1 MALEPDLKKRLRS
14 DRAEVLITDA
24 ETAATM
30 IQDGM
35 AVGISGFTNAGYP
48 KVVPHALAEQIKN
61 GRKVKIGAFTPAP
74 RWDRRLTPS

>member
-35 AVGISGFTNAGYP
+35 AVGISGFTNAGRSSCN
-48 KVVPHALAEQIKN
+48 KDMLA
-61 GRKVKIGAFTPAP
+61 F
-74 RWDRRLTPS
+74 

>member
-1 MALEPDLKKRLRS
+1 MALEPDFKKRLRS

-35 AVGISGFTNAGYP
+35 AVGISGFTNAGRMRSRSRLRTGVRL
-48 KVVPHALAEQIKN
+48 KL
-61 GRKVKIGAFTPAP
+61 RFTPAP